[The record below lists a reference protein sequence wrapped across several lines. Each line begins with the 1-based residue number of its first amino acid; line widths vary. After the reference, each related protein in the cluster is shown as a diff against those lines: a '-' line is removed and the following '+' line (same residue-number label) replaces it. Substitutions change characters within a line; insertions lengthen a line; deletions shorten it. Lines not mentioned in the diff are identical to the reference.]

1 MALTSF
7 VVRLIPLAEGYGKPL
22 KPDGYRCAI
31 SDVHVR
37 LSSNDRNILS
47 AVRMRT
53 ETDNITS
60 LRIFTDG
67 IDLNGVLDVEPI
79 LETSGIEPLAVLF
92 KDHRCESHVDLVNI
106 GENSLWCRQ

>member
-22 KPDGYRCAI
+22 KANGYRCTI
-31 SDVHVR
+31 RDVHMR

-47 AVRMRT
+47 VVRMRA
-53 ETDNITS
+53 ETDHVTS

-67 IDLNGVLDVEPI
+67 INHNGALDVEPI
-79 LETSGIEPLAVLF
+79 LETCGIEPLAVLF

-106 GENSLWCRQ
+106 RENSLWCR